1 MAGQLREYRGRIKS
15 TQSMQKIF
23 RAMELIATSRITKA
37 RAAVTASNPYARALT
52 RAVSAVA
59 GATDSEHPLITDRG
73 TPKRAAVLVVTSDR
87 GMAGGYSANTLKE
100 AERLVARL
108 REQGTEPVIFAAG
121 RKAVG
126 FYKFRRREVAREW
139 TGESESPTY
148 EVAASIGQ
156 TLVEAF
162 LDGVDP
168 DGSDADA
175 QRDRRQEEAPE
186 QVGDRYRG
194 PGVDEI
200 HIVYTRFVSM
210 VTQEPTALRLIP
222 LEVVEG
228 EEAPDGASG
237 GGGREELG
245 PLYEFEPDVEQVLD
259 ALLPRYVNARIY
271 NCLLQAAASE
281 HAARQRAMNAAGDNA
296 DDLIRQFTRLAN
308 QARQSEITQEISEI
322 VSGADALTAT
332 NR

>member
-37 RAAVTASNPYARALT
+37 RAAVTASTPYSRALT

-59 GATDSEHPLITDRG
+59 TFTDAEHPLITER
-73 TPKRAAVLVVTSDR
+73 PNPRRAAVLVVTSDR
-87 GMAGGYSANTLKE
+87 GMAGAYSASAIKE

-108 REQGTEPVIFAAG
+108 REQGTEAVLFTVG
-121 RKAVG
+121 RKAEA
-126 FYKFRRREVAREW
+126 FYRFRRREVARTW
-139 TGESESPTY
+139 SGSSESPTY
-148 EVAASIGQ
+148 EIASAIGQ

-162 LDGVDP
+162 LDGIDE
-168 DGSDADA
+168 DGSRADA
-175 QRDRRQEEAPE
+175 QRDVRQEEAPE
-186 QVGDRYRG
+186 VVGERYSG

-200 HIVYTRFVSM
+200 HIVFTRFVSM
-210 VTQEPTALRLIP
+210 VTQEPTDLRLLP

-228 EEAPDGASG
+228 VEAPTGD
-237 GGGREELG
+237 EVL
-245 PLYEFEPDVEQVLD
+245 PLYDFEPDVEQVLD
-259 ALLPRYVNARIY
+259 ALLPRYVSARIY
-271 NCLLQAAASE
+271 NALLQAAASE
-281 HAARQRAMNAAGDNA
+281 HAARQRAMKSAGDNA

-308 QARQSEITQEISEI
+308 QARQAEITQEISEI
-322 VSGADALTAT
+322 VSGADALAGA